1 MELFFE
7 EFNLLFFKAENAWPV
22 SKFNQG
28 SDVLENFGVHFL
40 LYQFM
45 VKEIT
50 LLKGNLC
57 IYKCLIDV

>member
-7 EFNLLFFKAENAWPV
+7 EFNLLFFTAENAWPV
-22 SKFNQG
+22 LKFNQG
-28 SDVLENFGVHFL
+28 SDVLENCGVHFL

-50 LLKGNLC
+50 LLKENLC
-57 IYKCLIDV
+57 IYKCFIDV